1 VPFLDHLGPQP
12 DQYNTNPKQDVRLTQ
27 LGASSTK
34 TSFLCGDAFGWASI
48 PPGIPDP
55 DSRVTADTCTDLASI
70 PPFLWGLIPSYG
82 RHTMPAILH
91 DVRCDAAHAA
101 VAGPGGRAHSAYL
114 RRKADQQFRHTLKTH
129 ASQGLVTRY
138 VIWSAVRMFGFKP
151 LGIAVVLGV
160 LVSMLHLSSDVFVA
174 VSTLLNQVTIWPW
187 LSWLDSIP
195 QVIAWVLAKLAT
207 ALEPDQRYTVI
218 MVILGAVAAGAL
230 VYRSFERRTA
240 TDAVG
245 FSVPSVLSLAGAL
258 VVGVLAAP
266 PLLPLVLVTVVTR
279 LVLWL
284 LDFLTHYLE
293 LAWTSVLKLIDGAT
307 PANVQVPEDAMT
319 PGGMPPFP
327 GFFPTP

>member
-1 VPFLDHLGPQP
+1 MPFLDHLGPEP
-12 DQYNTNPKQDVRLTQ
+12 DKYDANPKQDVHLTQ
-27 LGASSTK
+27 LGASSAK
-34 TSFLCGDAFGWASI
+34 TSFRCGDAFGWASI
-48 PPGIPDP
+48 PPGVPDL
-55 DSRVTADTCTDLASI
+55 DSRVTVDTCTDLASI

-101 VAGPGGRAHSAYL
+101 AAGPGGRPHSAYL

-129 ASQGLVTRY
+129 ASQGLVTRF

-151 LGIAVVLGV
+151 LGVAVVLGV
-160 LVSMLHLSSDVFVA
+160 LVSMLHLSSNVFVA
-174 VSTLLNQVTIWPW
+174 VSALLNQVTIWPW

-195 QVIAWVLAKLAT
+195 QVIAWGLAELAT
-207 ALEPDQRYTVI
+207 ALQPDQRYTVI
-218 MVILGAVAAGAL
+218 MIILGATAAAAL
-230 VYRSFERRTA
+230 IYRSFERKA
-240 TDAVG
+240 STDAVG
-245 FSVPSVLSLAGAL
+245 FSVASVLSLAGAL

-284 LDFLTHYLE
+284 LDFLTHYVE
-293 LAWTSVLKLIDGAT
+293 VAWAGGLRLIDGAT
-307 PANVQVPEDAMT
+307 PDNVQVPEEAMT
-319 PGGMPPFP
+319 PGSMPPFP

>member
-1 VPFLDHLGPQP
+1 MPFLDHLGPLP
-12 DQYNTNPKQDVRLTQ
+12 DEYDSNPKRDVRLTQ
-27 LGASSTK
+27 LGSSSMK
-34 TSFLCGDAFGWASI
+34 TSFRCGDAFGWASI
-48 PPGIPDP
+48 PPGIPDE
-55 DSRVTADTCTDLASI
+55 DSRVTVDTCTDLASI

-151 LGIAVVLGV
+151 LGIAVVAGV

-174 VSTLLNQVTIWPW
+174 VSALLNQVTIWPW
-187 LSWLDSIP
+187 LSWLDAIP
-195 QVIAWVLAKLAT
+195 QVIAWTLARLST
-207 ALEPDQRYTVI
+207 ALEPEQRYLVI
-218 MVILGAVAAGAL
+218 MVVLGAVALAAL
-230 VYRSFERRTA
+230 VYRSLERTTA
-240 TDAVG
+240 TAAVTLS
-245 FSVPSVLSLAGAL
+245 FPAVLSLVGAL

-293 LAWTSVLKLIDGAT
+293 LAWTTLLKLVDGAT

-319 PGGMPPFP
+319 PGDKPPFP

>member
-1 VPFLDHLGPQP
+1 MPFLDHLGPLP
-12 DQYNTNPKQDVRLTQ
+12 DQYDSTPKRDVRLTQ
-27 LGASSTK
+27 LGSSSMK
-34 TSFLCGDAFGWASI
+34 TSFRCGDAFGWASI
-48 PPGIPDP
+48 PPGIPDR
-55 DSRVTADTCTDLASI
+55 DSRVTVDTCTDLASI

-91 DVRCDAAHAA
+91 DVRCNAAHAA

-129 ASQGLVTRY
+129 ASQGLVTRF

-151 LGIAVVLGV
+151 FGIAAVAGV

-174 VSTLLNQVTIWPW
+174 VSALLDHVTIWPW

-195 QVIAWVLAKLAT
+195 QAIAWTLAQLAT
-207 ALEPDQRYTVI
+207 ALEPDQRYLVI
-218 MVILGAVAAGAL
+218 MVVLGAVALGGL
-230 VYRSFERRTA
+230 VYRSFKPRTA
-240 TDAVG
+240 TDPVR
-245 FSVPSVLSLAGAL
+245 FSLPAALSLGGAL

-293 LAWTSVLKLIDGAT
+293 LAWTTLLRVVDGAT

-319 PGGMPPFP
+319 PGDKPPFP
-327 GFFPTP
+327 GFFPAP